1 MRGRC
6 EMIFLIVVN
15 SILGIINMYLY
26 SETKKLHNLIAQS
39 VVWIVVGIMIGKL
52 LFKGVV

>member
-1 MRGRC
+1 
-6 EMIFLIVVN
+6 MILLIVMN

-26 SETKKLHNLIAQS
+26 TETKKLHNLIAQS